1 MLHYLRLTEWQ
12 VDFLMLN
19 GLQQNNYIQG
29 IMTIIG
35 APKLYGLINNF
46 ADFMCYSL
54 RKYTT
59 ENVKV
64 M

>member
-1 MLHYLRLTEWQ
+1 
-12 VDFLMLN
+12 MLN